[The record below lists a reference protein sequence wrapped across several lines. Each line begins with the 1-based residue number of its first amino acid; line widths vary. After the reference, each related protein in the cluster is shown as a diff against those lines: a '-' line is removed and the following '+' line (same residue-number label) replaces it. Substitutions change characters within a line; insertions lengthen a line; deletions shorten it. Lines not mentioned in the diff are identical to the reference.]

1 VYVPFEVRKW
11 NINSVIKRKIMNKD
25 RTIVMIRSR
34 ISILREQ
41 VNAFDKEGRN
51 VDLQLAK
58 IEAYEDAIYLLSE

>member
-1 VYVPFEVRKW
+1 
-11 NINSVIKRKIMNKD
+11 MNKD
-25 RTIVMIRSR
+25 RTIVRIISR

-41 VNAFDKEGRN
+41 VSAFDKEGRN